1 MRKLTTLIAGLLL
14 LAASQTML
22 AQHSGHSM
30 GGMGSGSSG
39 HDMGAMKD
47 MQKMMA
53 VQATDE
59 QKSQFQSWNQ
69 GTAGLKG
76 QLEELRRA
84 VATGN
89 YSSQLDSFKAA
100 VEKNSNSHHEF
111 AGSLTPGQQAGLKK
125 PLQKLGKAN
134 DELAQALTT
143 ATRELSQAE
152 SNAKRAAKLGKVEKA
167 VDKLLR
173 KQKGIASEM
182 GIA

>member
-1 MRKLTTLIAGLLL
+1 MHKLTTVLAVLLL
-14 LAASQTML
+14 FTASQTML
-22 AQHSGHSM
+22 AQHSGHGM
-30 GGMGSGSSG
+30 GGMGSGSYD
-39 HDMGAMKD
+39 HDTTSMKD

-69 GTAGLKG
+69 STAVLKG

-84 VATGN
+84 VAIGN

-100 VEKNSNSHHEF
+100 VEKNSNGHQEF
-111 AGSLTPGQQAGLKK
+111 AGSLTPTQQAGLKK
-125 PLQKLGKAN
+125 PLQRLGKTS
-134 DELAQALTT
+134 DGLAQALAT
-143 ATRELSQAE
+143 ATRELSQADTSE
-152 SNAKRAAKLGKVEKA
+152 KRAAKLVKVEKA

-173 KQKGIASEM
+173 EQKDIASEM